1 MMLIHEIKLF
11 KLKCMIFVV
20 FITSVT
26 PVQCPKSWGIRP
38 TGNWSLGGSMITTQ
52 TDPQR
57 HLLLVRVERHQ
68 SLFVVFTNNNITVQ
82 LTAEN
87 VTINN
92 ITFSVTDLGIL

>member
-1 MMLIHEIKLF
+1 MLIHEIKLF

-26 PVQCPKSWGIRP
+26 PVQCPKSWAIRA
-38 TGNWSLGGSMITTQ
+38 TGSWSLGVSMITTQ
-52 TDPQR
+52 TDRQR

-68 SLFVVFTNNNITVQ
+68 SLVVVFTNNNITVQ
-82 LTAEN
+82 LTAE
-87 VTINN
+87 TINN